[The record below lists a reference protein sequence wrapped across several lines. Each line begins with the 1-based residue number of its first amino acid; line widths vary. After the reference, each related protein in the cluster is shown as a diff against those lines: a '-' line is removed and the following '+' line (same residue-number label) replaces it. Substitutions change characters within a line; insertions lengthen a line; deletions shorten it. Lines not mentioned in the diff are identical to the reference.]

1 MTSKHETELQ
11 KNDAP
16 IEELQN
22 KIKELKERENK

>member
-1 MTSKHETELQ
+1 MTSKHETESQ
-11 KNDAP
+11 KNDVP